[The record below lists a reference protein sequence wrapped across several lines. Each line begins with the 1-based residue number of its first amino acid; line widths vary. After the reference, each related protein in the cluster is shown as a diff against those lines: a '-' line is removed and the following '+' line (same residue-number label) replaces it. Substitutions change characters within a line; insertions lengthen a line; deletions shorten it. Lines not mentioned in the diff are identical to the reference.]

1 MQLNTTWYLEEK
13 HETYTV
19 GVVHIS
25 RNAVNTHLNILHNR
39 THTQVRYRQHINAI
53 RNNRQNSK
61 FTQHILE
68 TGHEYITLDQTVE
81 ILHIDKKEPKLNTL
95 ERSHIYDI
103 TKKGLS
109 MKDIIIDIHNLIFD
123 IWIETY
129 IYK

>member
-103 TKKGLS
+103 TKKGL
-109 MKDIIIDIHNLIFD
+109 
-123 IWIETY
+123 
-129 IYK
+129 